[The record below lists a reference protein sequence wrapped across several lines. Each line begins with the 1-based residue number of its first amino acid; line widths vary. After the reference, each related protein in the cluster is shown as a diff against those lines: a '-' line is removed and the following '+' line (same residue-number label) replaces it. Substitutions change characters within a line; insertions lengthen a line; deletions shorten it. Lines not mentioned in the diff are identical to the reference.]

1 MAVEVLVPEVATWV
15 VLHELVAL
23 DREAFLVVVLRYL
36 DHLDQSLVVEGVLI
50 LVAKAWVVPQM
61 VEAHE
66 KVADLP
72 FQKVVVEGLVE
83 GHREISPEG
92 EVGHWVVWDL

>member
-23 DREAFLVVVLRYL
+23 DREAFLVVVLRY
-36 DHLDQSLVVEGVLI
+36 LDQSLVVEGVLI

-83 GHREISPEG
+83 GHWEISPEG